1 MAISNCPYRQFI
13 KSGMEQSLNCSLTG
27 KYCAKQRYCPTQK
40 RLVNTDDWRTCT
52 QFKKEGV
59 QMANKK
65 NTKANKTEG
74 LEIIESVKESTAET
88 EENVE
93 NIIIEVEAPRVSEY
107 EVILAKPT
115 YFIINKDG
123 SNVVINEVNEY
134 EKGDM
139 ISL

>member
-1 MAISNCPYRQFI
+1 
-13 KSGMEQSLNCSLTG
+13 
-27 KYCAKQRYCPTQK
+27 
-40 RLVNTDDWRTCT
+40 
-52 QFKKEGV
+52 
-59 QMANKK
+59 MANKK

-74 LEIIESVKESTAET
+74 LEIIESVKEPTAET

-134 EKGDM
+134 KKGDM